1 MHFVKKLKKI
11 YCDHY
16 WLLME
21 DVKNKFREYYWDYG
35 ESPFV
40 EEEVNKHLNACRDG
54 VEGVD
59 ANGVSGHCPSSK
71 CEVQGCKSKAMALT
85 PYCHMHILCDPNQK
99 LYKPCNYPI
108 KSCPSGP
115 IRCRKPILRSS
126 VPSYCTH
133 HLNMA
138 EKHVTRALKKAG
150 VNVTSASKFA
160 PKFHE
165 VIAQYVRV
173 IKNKRRAAL
182 KAKMEKADEKDDIG
196 I

>member
-1 MHFVKKLKKI
+1 MSIPNTMTMEMPEESFLVSGSEHLTRTDVLKRRMHFVKKLKKI

-21 DVKNKFREYYWDYG
+21 DVKSKFREYYWDYG

-54 VEGVD
+54 VEGL
-59 ANGVSGHCPSSK
+59 
-71 CEVQGCKSKAMALT
+71 M
-85 PYCHMHILCDPNQK
+85 
-99 LYKPCNYPI
+99 
-108 KSCPSGP
+108 
-115 IRCRKPILRSS
+115 
-126 VPSYCTH
+126 
-133 HLNMA
+133 
-138 EKHVTRALKKAG
+138 
-150 VNVTSASKFA
+150 FA

-182 KAKMEKADEKDDIG
+182 KAKMEKADEKDDIS